1 MVTHDLHWAEE
12 FCNRAM
18 LLEKGKVIA
27 EGNPAEVVALHRE
40 RSDRARIEREADIAR
55 QLAAAAL

>member
-18 LLEKGKVIA
+18 LLEKGRVVA
-27 EGNPAEVVALHRE
+27 EGNPKDVVAMHRE
-40 RSDRARIEREADIAR
+40 RSEKARLEREADIAR
-55 QLAAAAL
+55 QLAAASL